1 MVKDFEMYARE
12 EPSSL
17 RRCLGAAFG
26 ASSDSTAWSGEFLLS
41 DMGTYQILV
50 ERTEVNPLLHYSL
63 SMGIAPAPFS
73 RTTVVEILPAYVVSN
88 ETSKALWFCEA
99 GGSQEARCHLLE
111 PGSLM
116 EFHPQGK
123 KPVSIVLT
131 AVPQKGL
138 VRRDARA
145 DLSWETGEPELPPS
159 VSKEAC
165 RKGSNCSGSGN
176 TSQTAE
182 DAAAGGEGKAG
193 AVWSGPI
200 EIDSARLVQVRHQHE
215 TQPATQTAAGTTG
228 EPPSEAFCGR
238 SLVFRPSASN
248 AVGNCNSGSSSS
260 FCLTEVEVCL
270 YAGSKFV
277 RLREPSIPDYVLVNK
292 TSFVLFVGQ
301 HGVSAYEPVLP
312 VPRQHLKKSY
322 EFLGRYGLP
331 FAFYDPT
338 KEKKLEV
345 WRMSS
350 GGPPPSGHRLS
361 GRLSHLQSRL
371 RSGRA
376 SAGVGQE
383 ASCRVD
389 AATMRR
395 IRREYA
401 ETISLKTSQGQPG
414 LIRLVL
420 QSSAG
425 GPLPGGP
432 PASPVERVV
441 VCVRRPIVKGSTYL
455 VFFEASR
462 AAPEAAEP
470 PPLATAA
477 APARATACA
486 VTRGV
491 LHEGLQPLDRHRPP
505 LPCRAPLPSDC
516 AVSAVP
522 QQGERQRLADA
533 SLGQSSPRQT
543 AASRSRPLSP
553 PALLSARA
561 DAVSGLAGASALA
574 AAPSSLPPGLFREL
588 LERRGG
594 QSNAAGESDEEEE
607 SEHPPLYSQDLS
619 VNLVL
624 VGAGLSLIDSKP
636 AEILYASV
644 ELLQLSFKSTQEGE
658 KLRLS
663 VGWVQVDN
671 HAPMAYYPTMLRP
684 ITDARAAD
692 VSSKGVFSKDAASQ
706 HRGGVDG
713 GEAASS
719 AEDPEEQSAAEG
731 EEIRRRRAS
740 RSGVSSRD
748 KQKQGPFACFPAV
761 QEADAALGLHSEDAA
776 EGLKL
781 LEEENAVGQ
790 LILERRNTVDGR
802 GLTVIPQCVLRLAP
816 LSVNMDFQLAF
827 SLLLLLD
834 DLLRTVDLDL
844 LQQSVKDVRTSE
856 TEPHSPSWRAMLGPV
871 EGAMAESMRG
881 SGDSVGKVYLG
892 VLDVGRVM
900 LVINIRNKRQ
910 GTDEEEQPHSELIRG
925 VLAIMKSSPYIS
937 DANLVFASEEFR
949 RGLALWGTPGFAFIS
964 FGRGF
969 ARCGAAFV
977 AGVLDSS
984 GRFFGSW
991 FQCFEAFARNSDA
1004 YSVMQ
1009 DVRGQG
1015 GVTDQPGSIAEGLI
1029 SGGKGFAFTF
1039 ALSLANFCGKP
1050 FKATQ
1055 LHLLQQAANSR
1066 SEKFLAGAKGL
1077 AIGSASALGSLCF
1090 GVPSSLLLLLSS
1102 SCVGALN
1109 QIQAVPMLDSVRPRR
1124 VFCIGSWRPES
1135 YSFSLAT
1142 AQSTVPRAARSP
1154 PPQLVFAIP
1163 VYRQRGEGEARLASE
1178 ERVQRLEQRLQKLS
1192 RVQHHSRRRKPQTCL
1207 AVGLRRL
1214 GLLEGKRVIWS
1225 CFRGDVAQIQI
1236 VQTFSGEPNN
1246 PTTNSAFFLTILHF
1260 RAAGKPPPDEGL
1272 CRHVKEGFKHRAD
1285 LGDSTAQTKAA
1296 NSTISGS
1303 SYSSSSSSRSSS
1315 TSSSSTYSDEDEDT
1329 DALEFDYSETSE
1341 EASEIFEG
1349 PLFKAPSSKEQK
1361 GAAPRDAP
1369 PAPSTAAEHAE
1380 AADSPTQQMRQRQQQ
1395 KIQQRQQQQM
1405 QQRQQQEPNRGPL
1418 QVLKKAK
1425 VGKWLLG
1432 RRMPLETDPLKQTF
1446 VCRWVEFSSKAAAL
1460 HAFDLLSQLL
1470 DSPPGQGLAD
1480 VSLYPLL

>member
-1 MVKDFEMYARE
+1 M
-12 EPSSL
+12 
-17 RRCLGAAFG
+17 
-26 ASSDSTAWSGEFLLS
+26 
-41 DMGTYQILV
+41 
-50 ERTEVNPLLHYSL
+50 
-63 SMGIAPAPFS
+63 
-73 RTTVVEILPAYVVSN
+73 
-88 ETSKALWFCEA
+88 
-99 GGSQEARCHLLE
+99 
-111 PGSLM
+111 PGSAL
-116 EFHPQGK
+116 EQGT
-123 KPVSIVLT
+123 L
-131 AVPQKGL
+131 AV
-138 VRRDARA
+138 D
-145 DLSWETGEPELPPS
+145 E
-159 VSKEAC
+159 
-165 RKGSNCSGSGN
+165 
-176 TSQTAE
+176 
-182 DAAAGGEGKAG
+182 
-193 AVWSGPI
+193 
-200 EIDSARLVQVRHQHE
+200 
-215 TQPATQTAAGTTG
+215 
-228 EPPSEAFCGR
+228 
-238 SLVFRPSASN
+238 
-248 AVGNCNSGSSSS
+248 
-260 FCLTEVEVCL
+260 
-270 YAGSKFV
+270 
-277 RLREPSIPDYVLVNK
+277 RLRLQRRVPPDQL
-292 TSFVLFVGQ
+292 
-301 HGVSAYEPVLP
+301 A
-312 VPRQHLKKSY
+312 
-322 EFLGRYGLP
+322 LGGGGALLQRR
-331 FAFYDPT
+331 T
-338 KEKKLEV
+338 K
-345 WRMSS
+345 R
-350 GGPPPSGHRLS
+350 
-361 GRLSHLQSRL
+361 GRLNDS
-371 RSGRA
+371 
-376 SAGVGQE
+376 
-383 ASCRVD
+383 
-389 AATMRR
+389 
-395 IRREYA
+395 
-401 ETISLKTSQGQPG
+401 
-414 LIRLVL
+414 
-420 QSSAG
+420 
-425 GPLPGGP
+425 
-432 PASPVERVV
+432 
-441 VCVRRPIVKGSTYL
+441 
-455 VFFEASR
+455 
-462 AAPEAAEP
+462 
-470 PPLATAA
+470 
-477 APARATACA
+477 
-486 VTRGV
+486 
-491 LHEGLQPLDRHRPP
+491 
-505 LPCRAPLPSDC
+505 
-516 AVSAVP
+516 
-522 QQGERQRLADA
+522 
-533 SLGQSSPRQT
+533 
-543 AASRSRPLSP
+543 
-553 PALLSARA
+553 
-561 DAVSGLAGASALA
+561 
-574 AAPSSLPPGLFREL
+574 FREL

-692 VSSKGVFSKDAASQ
+692 RPSLHSQPRGEAVEGRTPRSWYGSSMR
-706 HRGGVDG
+706 HRRVNFKSPHIRRGGGVDG

-856 TEPHSPSWRAMLGPV
+856 TEPHSPSWRAMLGVSFLQGRLEKEREREREGERERGRERERQRGREKGPV

-937 DANLVFASEEFR
+937 DANLVFASEVHQNLCGPLVSLVSDILQKYIGQAIKQIFQLLGAVDLLGNPVIMCKHWKSGARGCFYEFR

-1015 GVTDQPGSIAEGLI
+1015 GVTDQPGSIAEGLM
-1029 SGGKGFAFTF
+1029 GLRAGKREARRQG
-1039 ALSLANFCGKP
+1039 
-1050 FKATQ
+1050 
-1055 LHLLQQAANSR
+1055 R
-1066 SEKFLAGAKGL
+1066 
-1077 AIGSASALGSLCF
+1077 
-1090 GVPSSLLLLLSS
+1090 VLLLLPAACDPPKKVVCSAAGSS
-1102 SCVGALN
+1102 SCFFKRGR
-1109 QIQAVPMLDSVRPRR
+1109 SPRR
-1124 VFCIGSWRPES
+1124 VCLSRAIRPPIHTCL
-1135 YSFSLAT
+1135 SLSVALRL
-1142 AQSTVPRAARSP
+1142 ASLFLSP

-1260 RAAGKPPPDEGL
+1260 RAAGKPPPDE
-1272 CRHVKEGFKHRAD
+1272 
-1285 LGDSTAQTKAA
+1285 
-1296 NSTISGS
+1296 
-1303 SYSSSSSSRSSS
+1303 
-1315 TSSSSTYSDEDEDT
+1315 DEDEDT
-1329 DALEFDYSETSE
+1329 DALELDYSETSE

-1369 PAPSTAAEHAE
+1369 PAPSARGKGNGPLFSSTRYSSILRKEAVEQHTPLRSRRDATLPAFQQQTPQTAAEHAE

-1480 VSLYPLL
+1480 RRHQGAGGSGEPKFQDTRCACTDKALTAQASDRLHTTHTRVWHNRDIREKGASRGHGRQSPCPLYRQQQSASHALPAKCACAWLLRALLPPLLRRRSPEFQEEEVHLLLSREWSSPAYSNALLAVAKRKLCLWAKEEEGVSSLPLRGILEVMQTTQSDSRMLAAVVLALRGGSSAAAAAPQDFVACAKALAAAGIGDHQAFEALDKRCAEAFSLWHPGDVGTLVAAAADMGIALPKTLQQIAAHAQSVTTSFRIFKDARECKWLLASLHEQQDVLL